1 MRAPRKGTIMP
12 MLSMADVCEEF
23 GLSLTAVR
31 QLIQSGDLPAYK
43 VGGSVRIY
51 PEDIRK
57 ALRPIVPKVSV

>member
-31 QLIQSGDLPAYK
+31 QLIANGELRAFK
-43 VGGSVRIY
+43 VGGSVRIR
-51 PEDIRK
+51 PEDLDK
-57 ALRPIVPKVSV
+57 ALRPIAPKVSV